1 MISSQ
6 HSDLIWSL
14 VLTAQAHRDPR
25 LYKPHLLSKGNDA
38 PANVIVH
45 VGSWAY
51 TALFAIEKL
60 HFWQETVCWPASL
73 SMCLSAGMNMS
84 PVSRLKKTWGK
95 IKSAKFDILE
105 VCISSC
111 WVWCCLFC
119 LQQWVGVTHW
129 TCRGCSA
136 DMALII
142 LSVRPWLL
150 SLWLMHARCSNPL
163 TIWTPYFANFSPKWA
178 RIVAFVSSF
187 FWSTAFLPLSGCA
200 NVYKAF

>member
-25 LYKPHLLSKGNDA
+25 LYKPHLLSEGNDA

-51 TALFAIEKL
+51 TALFVIEKL
-60 HFWQETVCWPASL
+60 HFWQETVCWPVSL

-129 TCRGCSA
+129 TCRGCRA
-136 DMALII
+136 DMAQII
-142 LSVRPWLL
+142 LSVQPWLL
-150 SLWLMHARCSNPL
+150 SPWLMHARCSNPWQYGHHIL
-163 TIWTPYFANFSPKWA
+163 PILVPSGRELLLLCHYFS
-178 RIVAFVSSF
+178 
-187 FWSTAFLPLSGCA
+187 WSTAFLPLSGCA